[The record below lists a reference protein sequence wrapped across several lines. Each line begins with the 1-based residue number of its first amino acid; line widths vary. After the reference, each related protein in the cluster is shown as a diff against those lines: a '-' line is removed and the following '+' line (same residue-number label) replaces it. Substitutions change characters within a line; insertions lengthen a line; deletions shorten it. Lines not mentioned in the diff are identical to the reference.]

1 MDFITQL
8 FKALDFTWGLGL
20 KGFGSD
26 PTIHDVLRFT
36 SDAEKKRSGQTLVE
50 TTLKARLFQGHSH
63 SRSDSLSQPS
73 MTDLIWTWT
82 WT

>member
-1 MDFITQL
+1 
-8 FKALDFTWGLGL
+8 
-20 KGFGSD
+20 
-26 PTIHDVLRFT
+26 VLRFT

-50 TTLKARLFQGHSH
+50 TTLKARLFQGHS
-63 SRSDSLSQPS
+63 RSDSLSQPS